1 MDLSFTAP
9 GPGFWELE
17 AGHHGRRPLSGFI
30 AAAYKRGFED
40 GIAAMLANYG
50 LPLARVR
57 FEFVHGCTYVRPVGV
72 GEGDKPGPTPPKPIM
87 KLFVR
92 LHPVMRRR
100 NRAAAQA
107 WHDKRWRA
115 DVDRW
120 FDHDREQVSAANLRY
135 QAIDVQRLDDAAL
148 VAHVAELLAHFET
161 QARLNLQHHGGDI
174 IPIGDYLA
182 HCARW
187 GIAPADASAL
197 LRGSSPATIASA
209 LLLAPVARAL
219 ATAAVRPTSIEA
231 VRSLDPDARRGV
243 DEWLARHAW
252 RVMTTDDIDRPTLA
266 ERPELQ
272 LAALLAAAA
281 GPTEAPEPPDTASV
295 RVRVPPPEQ
304 ALFDELLAEA
314 RYGLRQ
320 RDDVVGTRWNWSA
333 GLLRRAVVAAG
344 DRLASRGLLQHA
356 EHGVELSPDEIGPLL
371 LSGVGPDAGT
381 VAARATFRDLVGA
394 AGAPASIGEPEAPP
408 PLDVLPRPM
417 ARATA
422 ALMTMLEVDMTSA
435 TTDALQGTG
444 IGTACYK
451 GIARVVTSAD
461 DALDRLQ
468 PGDVLIAHFTGP
480 SYNSILPIL
489 GALVV
494 ETGGPMCHA
503 AIVAREFGLPAIIGA
518 TGATTHVPD
527 GALVEVDPI
536 AGVVRIAT

>member
-30 AAAYKRGFED
+30 AGAYKRGFED
-40 GIAAMLANYG
+40 GIKVMLANYG

-92 LHPVMRRR
+92 VHPEMRRR
-100 NRAAAQA
+100 NRAAARA
-107 WHDKRWRA
+107 FEHKRWRA
-115 DVDRW
+115 DVDQW
-120 FDHDREQVSAANLRY
+120 FDHDREQVSATNLDY
-135 QAIDVQRLDDAAL
+135 QAIDPRRLDDAAL
-148 VAHVAELLAHFET
+148 VAHCAALLAHFET
-161 QARLNLQHHGGDI
+161 QARLNLQHHGGDM

-182 HCARW
+182 HCAQW
-187 GIAPADASAL
+187 GIGHTDASAL

-219 ATAAVRPTSIEA
+219 AAAETPPTSVES
-231 VRSLDPDARRGV
+231 VRGLGADARRGV
-243 DEWLARHAW
+243 DQWLERHAW

-272 LAALLAAAA
+272 FAALLAAAA
-281 GPTEAPEPPDTASV
+281 GPTESPKAPDTSV
-295 RVRVPPPEQ
+295 VRARVPARER

-320 RDDVVGTRWNWSA
+320 REDVVGTRWNWST
-333 GLLRRAVVAAG
+333 GLVRRAVVEVG
-344 DRLASRGLLQHA
+344 HRLAARGLLHNA
-356 EHGVELSPDEIGPLL
+356 EHAVELSPEEIGPVL
-371 LSGVGPDAGT
+371 LSGSGPDADT
-381 VAARATFRDLVGA
+381 VAARAAFRDRVEA
-394 AGAPASIGEPEAPP
+394 ACPPAGLGEPEASP

-422 ALMTMLEVDMTSA
+422 ALMTMLEADMTRPS
-435 TTDALQGTG
+435 TEALRGAG
-444 IGTACYK
+444 IGTERYK
-451 GIARVVTSAD
+451 GIARVVTDAD

-468 PGDVLIAHFTGP
+468 PGDVLIARFTGP
-480 SYNSILPIL
+480 AYNSILPIL

-503 AIVAREFGLPAIIGA
+503 AIVAREFDLPAIIGA